1 MHAVLLRSLLQP
13 PTIKHTL
20 HLHLTPLKGPP
31 FARSNR
37 LVLLHLEPSF
47 IHLLPLL
54 VVLDHHA
61 ILKLLSFVLLLPL
74 LKAATIRHH
83 TLLIHSALSITQEH
97 TLLILHITTPIRH
110 LPFIIVL
117 HHHSLLKLP
126 LLSLHRIS
134 FKHTHTLQLS
144 ILKHHSFSIARTK
157 QLRILGIFSHIHHN
171 SLLIHLRHYLVH
183 QHLPSSDLFSIR
195 VHVHSR
201 HNATLQHTSLPLSA
215 EPTRHV
221 IPVLSHKALLSSLSE
236 LRSHLLVEL
245 HHHSLHPPSTIPLAT
260 PHASLLVD
268 EAQAVHRGEV
278 GGVLRNRQDFI
289 RRLASLL
296 PVALRRGERMQH
308 RHFRAVGT
316 AHHLGSISIRI
327 ELLDDALSLPI
338 HITLRFHQHALWS
351 ATRE

>member
-1 MHAVLLRSLLQP
+1 MHTVLLLSLLQP
-13 PTIKHTL
+13 SVLIHTL
-20 HLHLTPLKGPP
+20 HLHLTPLEGPP
-31 FARSNR
+31 PARSNR

-54 VVLDHHA
+54 VVLDHHS
-61 ILKLLSFVLLLPL
+61 ILKLLGFALQPPL
-74 LKAATIRHH
+74 LKTATIRHH
-83 TLLIHSALSITQEH
+83 TLLIDSALSITQKH
-97 TLLILHITTPIRH
+97 TLLIPHITAPIHH
-110 LPFIIVL
+110 LPCIIIL
-117 HHHSLLKLP
+117 PHQPLLELP

-134 FKHTHTLQLS
+134 FKHAHTLQLS
-144 ILKHHSFSIARTK
+144 ILKHHSFSIARTE
-157 QLRILGIFSHIHHN
+157 QLRILGIFPNIHHN
-171 SLLIHLRHYLVH
+171 SLLIHLRHHLVH

-201 HNATLQHTSLPLSA
+201 HNATLQHTSFPLSA

-221 IPVLSHKALLSSLSE
+221 IPVLSHKTLLSSLSE

-245 HHHSLHPPSTIPLAT
+245 QHHSLHSPSTIPLAT

-296 PVALRRGERMQH
+296 PVTLQRGERMQH
-308 RHFRAVGT
+308 GHLPTVGA
-316 AHHLGSISIRI
+316 AHHLGSIPIRI

-338 HITLRFHQHALWS
+338 HITLRLHKHTLWR